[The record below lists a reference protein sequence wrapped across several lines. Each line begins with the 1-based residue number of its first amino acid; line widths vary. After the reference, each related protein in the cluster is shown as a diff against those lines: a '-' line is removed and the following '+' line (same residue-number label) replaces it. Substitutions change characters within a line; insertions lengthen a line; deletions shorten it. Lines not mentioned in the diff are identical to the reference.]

1 MRDPQRIS
9 VVLEALRQ
17 AWQQNPDLRLGQ
29 LLFIAASPKEPC
41 PEFFHIEDD
50 KLLAGLQA
58 YQTRVH
64 KIDLIDQEIS
74 LRLGEEFDLE
84 LLKRLREH
92 VRAMGG
98 TTQETEHTIVGSQE
112 TVQHAFVF
120 PSGTVTA
127 TSETYC
133 GLTIRGPAQLVQEL
147 SRAIEST

>member
-9 VVLEALRQ
+9 VVLETLRQ

-29 LLFIAASPKEPC
+29 LLVIAASPKEPC
-41 PEFFHIEDD
+41 PELFYIEDD

-58 YQTRVH
+58 YQKLVQ
-64 KIDLIDQEIS
+64 KADLINQEIS
-74 LRLGEEFDLE
+74 FRLGEEFDLE
-84 LLKRLREH
+84 LLKRFREH

-98 TTQETEHTIVGSQE
+98 TTQETEHTVVGSQE
-112 TVQHAFVF
+112 TAQYAFSF

-127 TSETYC
+127 TSETYS

-147 SRAIEST
+147 NRAITRT